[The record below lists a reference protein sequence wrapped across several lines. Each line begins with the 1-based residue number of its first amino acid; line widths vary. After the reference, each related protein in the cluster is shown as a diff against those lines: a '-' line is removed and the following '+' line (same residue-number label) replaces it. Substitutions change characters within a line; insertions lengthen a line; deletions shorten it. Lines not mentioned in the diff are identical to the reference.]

1 MSNSA
6 ASASGKQADID
17 GALSHHQVGADAV
30 YPSQQQSMQATTLG
44 VDPRIAAAIMA
55 TTAGNA
61 SGHYDYSAAM
71 AHQQQQQQQMQHH
84 HPHHGVYSMPPPQ
97 MVQQSVATR
106 HGHSTRGSNG
116 IVVPTAASTDDAPP
130 IISNNTT
137 TRKPSSRAASV
148 KKRQAAKSAKKE
160 KEGSPGP
167 SFSSRPPRWT
177 DYEVRYRIVFQELAS

>member
-6 ASASGKQADID
+6 ASASGKQAVID
-17 GALSHHQVGADAV
+17 GALMIGADAA

-71 AHQQQQQQQMQHH
+71 AHQQQQQQMQHH

-106 HGHSTRGSNG
+106 QHGHSTRGSNG
-116 IVVPTAASTDDAPP
+116 IVVPTAASTGDAPP

-177 DYEVRYRIVFQELAS
+177 DYEVRYRIVFQELVS